1 MSRITQEQ
9 IRKFAENR
17 DGSIN
22 DKHGCWYNT
31 AHSACLYPDTV
42 FFNTQMQDQKDSP
55 MARLVL
61 NDQWE
66 YLGNIE
72 SKATNKKINEVK
84 KENKKMSMVIISKT
98 LYDVRL
104 IQWFL
109 RKYQRMNDTIEVWG
123 LATKAGKYDSAKQN
137 PDLHNDVA
145 IKWRENG
152 PVALRFRGEWIY
164 LVAPR
169 VEESFTNAEPPKN
182 SLVILPPFDNHASKT
197 FFDIEEIPDEE
208 KEIIEDVVDDIVEF
222 VAQAPVYN
230 PVTGEFE

>member
-1 MSRITQEQ
+1 MSRITLEQ
-9 IRKFAENR
+9 IRKFAENK
-17 DGSIN
+17 DGSMN
-22 DKHGCWYNT
+22 DTSDCWYNT

-42 FFNTQMQDQKDSP
+42 FFNTQMQDTKESP

-72 SKATNKKINEVK
+72 SKATNKKINEAK

-104 IQWFL
+104 VQWFL

-123 LATKAGKYDSAKQN
+123 LATKVKDSARQN
-137 PDLHNDVA
+137 TDLHNDVA
-145 IKWRENG
+145 IKWRENA
-152 PVALRFRGEWIY
+152 PIALRFKGEWLY

-169 VEESFTNAEPPKN
+169 VVESFTNAEPPKD
-182 SLVILPPFDNHASKT
+182 SLVILPPFDNHASKS

-208 KEIIEDVVDDIVEF
+208 REIIEDVVDNIVEF
-222 VAQAPVYN
+222 VAEASVFN
-230 PVTGEFE
+230 PLTGEFE

>member
-9 IRKFAENR
+9 IRRFAENR
-17 DGSIN
+17 NGDMNRADEGW
-22 DKHGCWYNT
+22 CNT
-31 AHSACLYPDTV
+31 AHSACLYPDNV
-42 FFNTQMQDQKDSP
+42 FFNTQMQNEKDNP
-55 MARLVL
+55 VARLIF

-72 SKATNKKINEVK
+72 SKATNKKINEAK
-84 KENKKMSMVIISKT
+84 KENKQLSMVIISET

-123 LATKAGKYDSAKQN
+123 LATKVKDSARQN
-137 PDLHNDVA
+137 TDLLNDVA
-145 IKWRENG
+145 IKWRENA
-152 PVALRFRGEWIY
+152 PVALRFRGEWLY

-169 VEESFTNAEPPKN
+169 VEESSTNAEPPKN
-182 SLVILPPFDNHASKT
+182 SLVILPPFDYHASKT

-222 VAQAPVYN
+222 VAEASVFN
-230 PVTGEFE
+230 PLTGEFE